1 MKYRIFTQHMTEKCE
16 RRLFEA
22 KNDKDALAVYRKYK
36 KECGLYYPHLERID
50 VSQMEVV
57 TFLE

>member
-1 MKYRIFTQHMTEKCE
+1 MTEKCE

-22 KNDKDALAVYRKYK
+22 KNDKDALTVYRKYK